1 MCKFSAADTSHL
13 QAKLH
18 HASCS
23 RDSELLQSY
32 SHNVWKAHY
41 LTMLQHYIAS
51 AVSDLG
57 CMQSIAAHQELQKK
71 HDRDRQQHSTVSEKA
86 SGCEQDLATS
96 NAK

>member
-1 MCKFSAADTSHL
+1 
-13 QAKLH
+13 
-18 HASCS
+18 
-23 RDSELLQSY
+23 
-32 SHNVWKAHY
+32 
-41 LTMLQHYIAS
+41 MLQHYIAS